1 MLLFKV
7 VHNTHRV
14 FLYMKTYIMI
24 IYTWPTFTINFKWK
38 YSLDN
43 KTEVVKWKA
52 TFSRICV
59 LSITLIVVVITYKR
73 NGNH

>member
-7 VHNTHRV
+7 VHKPHCV
-14 FLYMKTYIMI
+14 FLNMKTYIMI

-43 KTEVVKWKA
+43 KNRSCEMESNIQSDMCVVYH
-52 TFSRICV
+52 
-59 LSITLIVVVITYKR
+59 TY
-73 NGNH
+73 